1 MFKKFVIGAAILLTA
16 RLAWGAPLPI
26 TACGNLT
33 ARGSYVLAKNLT
45 AAGNCLVIQ
54 TSRVTIDLSG
64 FSITGN
70 GTGAGITDGGVQFSR
85 IVIRN
90 GTILRFASGI
100 ELGHSP
106 ITTIE
111 RVTVTD
117 NTAGIHASYYGAV
130 RDCSV
135 SRNVDHAIVVGSGSI
150 VSDNLVSNNGKGTS
164 SANIV
169 VSTASGNGIATGDNC
184 LIGGNNASGNSHG
197 LGISGGNASLV
208 IDNAASADNNGINA
222 LSASALIDNTAAQ
235 DPGSGI
241 GAGPGS
247 TVAQNTASMDGLT
260 SNTDGIRVQQWS
272 LITGN
277 SASSN
282 AHGFTIFCPS
292 NVVGN
297 TAKSNTLQN
306 YFYFTPPSCGL
317 YNNL

>member
-1 MFKKFVIGAAILLTA
+1 MFRKLVTGAAILLTA
-16 RLAWGAPLPI
+16 RLACGAQFPI
-26 TACGNLT
+26 TACGNIT
-33 ARGSYVLAKNLT
+33 IRGSYVLANNLS

-54 TSRVTIDLSG
+54 TSRVTVDLSG

-70 GTGAGITDGGVQFSR
+70 GTGAGITDGGVQSSR

-111 RVTVTD
+111 RLTVTD
-117 NTAGIHASYYGAV
+117 NTAGIHTSYYAAV

-135 SRNVDHAIVVGSGSI
+135 SRNVDHAIVVGVGSI
-150 VSDNLVSNNGKGTS
+150 VSDNLVSNNGTGTS
-164 SANIV
+164 GANIV
-169 VSTASGNGIATGDNC
+169 VSTSSGNGIATSDSC
-184 LIGGNNASGNSHG
+184 LIGGNNASGNTHG
-197 LGISGGNASLV
+197 LGISGGNSSLV
-208 IDNAASADNNGINA
+208 IDNVASADSSGISVLN
-222 LSASALIDNTAAQ
+222 ASALINNTAAQ
-235 DPGSGI
+235 DPGFGM

-247 TVAQNTASMDGLT
+247 TVAQNTASMDGLAL
-260 SNTDGIRVQQWS
+260 NTDGIRVQQWS